1 MKCAS
6 LLVQKGPSWVSSLP
20 VFKFGINQLTQT
32 GGTHNIDIAKLVKP
46 KVVHGVGRRH
56 EVAFAQLL
64 VGFCGG
70 DIELV

>member
-1 MKCAS
+1 MRVFTGAEGSVMGFIAS
-6 LLVQKGPSWVSSLP
+6 CFQVRHQPANSNRSER
-20 VFKFGINQLTQT
+20 
-32 GGTHNIDIAKLVKP
+32 THNIDIAKFVKP
-46 KVVHGVGRRH
+46 KVVHGVGRGH